1 MSDDVVLYAAD
12 GAIARVTMNRP
23 KYRNAQNSAMTYA
36 LDDAFY
42 RAAADDTV
50 KVIVLSGAGDHFS
63 AGHDIGT
70 PERDIDRSFDRRA
83 GLWWGHVGK
92 PGGESRYAREQE
104 VYLGMCRRWRELPK
118 PLIAQ
123 VHGACI
129 AGGLMLAWICDLI
142 VAADDAFFA
151 DPVVR
156 MGIPGV
162 EYFAHPWVM
171 GPRFAKEFLFLGE
184 RVSSERAL
192 ALGMV
197 NRVVPRESLADEVTG
212 MATKIAAMPRLGL
225 ALTKKAVNQAEDAM
239 GLQVGMDSVFGLHH
253 LAHAHNAETG
263 VDSLAGQDARSM
275 RDARKAAESL
285 WTMPPSGNWS
295 RPGLPIICRRRWSGP
310 AAQAGNTSWSPSGS
324 RGSGLWAR
332 PAGSGSA
339 GRSPTGAA
347 DCRGGSRRSSTR
359 STRGPARRGG

>member
-1 MSDDVVLYAAD
+1 MADEVLYEAD
-12 GAIARVTMNRP
+12 DAIARVTMNRP

-42 RAAADDTV
+42 RAAADDAV

-70 PERDIDRSFDRRA
+70 PERDIDRSFERRA
-83 GLWWGHVGK
+83 GLWWDHVGK

-118 PLIAQ
+118 PVIAQ
-123 VHGACI
+123 VQGACI

-142 VAADDAFFA
+142 VASDNAFFA

-184 RVSSERAL
+184 RISSERAL
-192 ALGMV
+192 ALGMI
-197 NRVVPRESLADEVTG
+197 NRVVPRESLADEVTAI
-212 MATKIAAMPRLGL
+212 ATKIATMPRLGL

-275 RDARKAAESL
+275 RDAGKASES
-285 WTMPPSGNWS
+285 
-295 RPGLPIICRRRWSGP
+295 
-310 AAQAGNTSWSPSGS
+310 
-324 RGSGLWAR
+324 
-332 PAGSGSA
+332 
-339 GRSPTGAA
+339 
-347 DCRGGSRRSSTR
+347 
-359 STRGPARRGG
+359 